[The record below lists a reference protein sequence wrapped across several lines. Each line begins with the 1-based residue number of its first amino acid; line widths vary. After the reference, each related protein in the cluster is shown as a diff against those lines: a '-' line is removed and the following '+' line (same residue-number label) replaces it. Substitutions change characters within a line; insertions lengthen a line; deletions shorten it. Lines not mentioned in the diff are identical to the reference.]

1 MRVPL
6 DRKELRMIAKRR
18 WKTQMSCLLASA
30 WLWSGSAHATWSIIV
45 LDPDTRAIGLAGASC
60 SDYVAGIAGFV
71 PGKGAVMAQAA
82 SNWAA
87 KTKAEELI
95 GQGVTPEKILA
106 VITDPSFD
114 SKFARQQYA
123 IMTFDA
129 YDAPANFTGAETPGD
144 RGSLTGPG
152 FSVQGNTLV
161 SSAVLEAAARAI
173 AEERVAKRP
182 LAEILLAAL
191 TAGADAG
198 GDNRC
203 GDQRATSAFIS
214 VIHSDLPFWIPY
226 LSLNVHNLERGKAN
240 AVVLLASEYRRWKA
254 RYSKNRSTSWSVSPP
269 RR

>member
-1 MRVPL
+1 MNATRP
-6 DRKELRMIAKRR
+6 RKTLMLY
-18 WKTQMSCLLASA
+18 LLASA
-30 WLWSGSAHATWSIIV
+30 WLLSGSARATWSIIV
-45 LDPDTRAIGLAGASC
+45 LNPDTRAIGLAGASC

-95 GQGVTPEKILA
+95 GKGMAPDKILA

-114 SKFARQQYA
+114 PQFAKQQYA

-129 YDAPANFTGAETPGD
+129 FEAPANFTGADTTEL
-144 RGSLTGPG
+144 RGSLTGSG
-152 FSVQGNTLV
+152 FSVQGNTLG
-161 SSAVLEAAARAI
+161 SGTVLEAAAREITKGRA
-173 AEERVAKRP
+173 AKRP

-191 TAGADAG
+191 AVGAEAG
-198 GDNRC
+198 GDKRC
-203 GDQRATSAFIS
+203 GEQRATSAFIT

-226 LSLNVHNLERGKAN
+226 LSLNVHNIERGKES
-240 AVVLLASEYRRWKA
+240 AVVLLGREYQRWKA

-269 RR
+269 RN

>member
-1 MRVPL
+1 MN
-6 DRKELRMIAKRR
+6 AKRPR
-18 WKTQMSCLLASA
+18 KTLLWYLLASA
-30 WLWSGSAHATWSIIV
+30 WLLSGSAQATWSIIV
-45 LDPDTRAIGLAGASC
+45 LDPETRAIGLAGASC
-60 SDYVAGIAGFV
+60 SDYVAGVAGYV

-95 GQGVTPEKILA
+95 GAGVTPDKILA

-114 SKFARQQYA
+114 SKFAQQQYA

-129 YDAPANFTGAETPGD
+129 FEAPVNFTGAETTGH

-161 SSAVLEAAARAI
+161 SGAVLEGAARAI
-173 AEERVAKRP
+173 AEGRVAKRP

-191 TAGADAG
+191 AAGAEAG
-198 GDNRC
+198 GDKRC
-203 GDQRATSAFIS
+203 GEQRATSAFIS
-214 VIHSDLPFWIPY
+214 VVHADLPFWIPY
-226 LSLNVHNLERGKAN
+226 LSLNVHNLERGRAS
-240 AVVLLASEYRRWKA
+240 AVVLLGREYRRWKA